1 MGRSRSVWACMKQSH
16 QKPSTAR
23 LLRLQHFTWHP
34 QLLLAGS
41 HECVELLL
49 LCSQLHCQV
58 HTLAALAFAASD
70 VACCS
75 CASSCSHNHC
85 HHIPMEHRGTATAA
99 APLYTLPGQ
108 PMEPRSGKPRT
119 PSVVE
124 LQQRHRNAVPK
135 RSLRWVS
142 LLPAVSAVSHL
153 RTPYHYP
160 YNHQEALRRVRNI
173 GIIAHIDAGKTT
185 TTERMLYYAGYIKS
199 MGDVHHGDTVP
210 TAQCTVIL
218 APQACSAT
226 VAVLAYAD
234 NGLYATRTRARHYHQ
249 QCCYHV

>member
-1 MGRSRSVWACMKQSH
+1 MMISTPTAPAIQTAAKRTRRSRPWRQKRFWMMGRSRSVWACVKQSH
-16 QKPSTAR
+16 QKLYQQTDW

-75 CASSCSHNHC
+75 CASSCTHNHY
-85 HHIPMEHRGTATAA
+85 HHTTMEHRGTATAA
-99 APLYTLPGQ
+99 ALLYTLPGQ
-108 PMEPRSGKPRT
+108 PMEPRNGKPRT

-124 LQQRHRNAVPK
+124 RQQRHRNAVPK

-142 LLPAVSAVSHL
+142 LLSALSAVSHL
-153 RTPYHYP
+153 HTPLPPPLQPPGGTASSEEHW
-160 YNHQEALRRVRNI
+160 
-173 GIIAHIDAGKTT
+173 
-185 TTERMLYYAGYIKS
+185 
-199 MGDVHHGDTVP
+199 HH
-210 TAQCTVIL
+210 CT
-218 APQACSAT
+218 
-226 VAVLAYAD
+226 
-234 NGLYATRTRARHYHQ
+234 H
-249 QCCYHV
+249 